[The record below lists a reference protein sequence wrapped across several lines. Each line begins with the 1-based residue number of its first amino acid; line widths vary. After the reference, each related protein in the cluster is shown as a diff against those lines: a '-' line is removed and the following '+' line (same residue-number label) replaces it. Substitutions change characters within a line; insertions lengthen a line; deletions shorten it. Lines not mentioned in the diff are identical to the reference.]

1 MKYNKYYDNIN
12 MVKNF
17 KSNEIIR
24 KKKQKIF
31 FNLDRLKMLRYKKNK
46 SNYN

>member
-1 MKYNKYYDNIN
+1 MKYNKYFDNMNI
-12 MVKNF
+12 VKNL

-46 SNYN
+46 SNSN